1 MWEAFHQKNLYIY
14 IYVIIV
20 IIIITINNI
29 FTIII
34 TIPYSLLGQNQD
46 WQLLSLY
53 CMLQNL
59 ISGL

>member
-1 MWEAFHQKNLYIY
+1 MWEAFHQKKI
-14 IYVIIV
+14 IIIV

-29 FTIII
+29 FIII
-34 TIPYSLLGQNQD
+34 TILYTLLGQNQD

>member
-1 MWEAFHQKNLYIY
+1 MRSISLKNI
-14 IYVIIV
+14 IIV

-29 FTIII
+29 FIIII
-34 TIPYSLLGQNQD
+34 TIIYGLVGQNQN
-46 WQLLSLY
+46 WQLSSLY